1 MEIDGIDAM
10 RVGTGFL
17 LVVPGVMVSLR
28 QSRGDSWV
36 ATGYQTGSEERWIGA
51 GGGTF
56 DDALGFAH
64 VLMRRSQTQRPRPGR
79 RYRQRAHLR
88 VR

>member
-56 DDALGFAH
+56 EEALGFAH
-64 VLMRRSQTQRPRPGR
+64 DLMRRSQKQGLMPRRRRGR
-79 RYRQRAHLR
+79 RAHLR
-88 VR
+88 VQ

>member
-10 RVGTGFL
+10 HVGTGFL
-17 LVVPGVMVSLR
+17 LVVPGVMVALR

-36 ATGYQTGSEERWIGA
+36 ATGYRTGSEERWIGS

-56 DDALGFAH
+56 EEALGFAH
-64 VLMRRSQTQRPRPGR
+64 ILMRRSQTQGPRPGR
-79 RYRQRAHLR
+79 RRRQRAHLR
-88 VR
+88 VQ